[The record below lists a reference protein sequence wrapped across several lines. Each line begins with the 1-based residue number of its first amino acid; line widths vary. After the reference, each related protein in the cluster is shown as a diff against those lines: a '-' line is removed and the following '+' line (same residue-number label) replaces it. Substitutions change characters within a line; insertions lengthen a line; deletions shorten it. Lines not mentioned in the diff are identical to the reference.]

1 MNMHAE
7 VYVNGHLAGIL
18 EAISNPHEQTL
29 IADVVL
35 AESGD
40 GQGPHRERDV
50 VVPMSEC
57 DDDPWTLV
65 GRVLQRWPS
74 QRKP

>member
-18 EAISNPHEQTL
+18 EAISNPHEQIL

-65 GRVLQRWPS
+65 GRVPQRWPS

>member
-7 VYVNGHLAGIL
+7 IYVNGHLAGIL

-50 VVPMSEC
+50 VVPMSEGE
-57 DDDPWTLV
+57 DDPWTLV
-65 GRVLQRWPS
+65 GRVLQCWS
-74 QRKP
+74 NQRTP